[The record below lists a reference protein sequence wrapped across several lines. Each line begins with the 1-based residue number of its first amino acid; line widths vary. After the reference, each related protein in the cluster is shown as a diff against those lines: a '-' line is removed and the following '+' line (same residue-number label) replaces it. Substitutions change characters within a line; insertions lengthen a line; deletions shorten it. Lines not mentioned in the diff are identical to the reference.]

1 MPRKRFSA
9 RRKSVRNTVKHRKRR
24 GATRRRRRTHRGG
37 RSLFQRGGG
46 GPAGGPAPGPASR
59 MPRVA
64 GLPTPTGEEA
74 AAMEKRMAKAAE
86 VRQQLE
92 EARKQAVGAR
102 DDGPGAYA
110 RRWNIPRRAL
120 LDLIQPG
127 AIAESM
133 KTPVPP
139 TDPKIHKIL
148 IDLYLKLVDREY
160 TAREPNL
167 SPPKRFLSNADA
179 KRMLLHRGVIKEI

>member
-1 MPRKRFSA
+1 MRAPM
-9 RRKSVRNTVKHRKRR
+9 
-24 GATRRRRRTHRGG
+24 
-37 RSLFQRGGG
+37 G
-46 GPAGGPAPGPASR
+46 GPAGGWAPGPASR

-102 DDGPGAYA
+102 DDGPG
-110 RRWNIPRRAL
+110 RPPRPF
-120 LDLIQPG
+120 DLIQAG

-139 TDPKIHKIL
+139 TDPKFIIFLLWFYKI
-148 IDLYLKLVDREY
+148 
-160 TAREPNL
+160 
-167 SPPKRFLSNADA
+167 
-179 KRMLLHRGVIKEI
+179 